1 MLLESMV
8 LKMEYKIIRKNN
20 KNMYA
25 RLDKENNLVIT
36 APLFVSSKRIEKF
49 ANEAY
54 GKLLKKKERKPT
66 KTIFNKDGQI
76 KIMGEY
82 TEINNFS
89 ELNAILLVKI
99 KNYLN
104 NNYLNIVNMMGISN
118 PPKVNIK
125 RVKNYLGQYNKKNHT
140 INLNLLLGHLSEELI
155 EYVIIHELAH
165 TRYMD
170 HQKGFWEE
178 VSKYCPYYK
187 TYRTKCKKEFVYY
200 ENN

>member
-1 MLLESMV
+1 
-8 LKMEYKIIRKNN
+8 MEYKVIRKNN

-25 RLDKENNLVIT
+25 RLDKDNNLVIT
-36 APLFVSSKRIEKF
+36 APLFVSMKVIDKF
-49 ANEAY
+49 AKESY
-54 GKLLKKKERKPT
+54 DTLLKRKEKRPSKSL
-66 KTIFNKDGQI
+66 FNKEGKI

-82 TEINNFS
+82 QIVDNLS
-89 ELNAILLVKI
+89 ELNGILLVNL

-104 NNYLNIVNMMGISN
+104 SNYLNIVNMMGIGN
-118 PPKVNIK
+118 PPSVNIK
-125 RVKNYLGQYNKKNHT
+125 KVKNYLGQYNKKNHT
-140 INLNLLLGHLSEELI
+140 INLNLLLGHMSEELI

-170 HQKGFWEE
+170 HQKEFWGE

-200 ENN
+200 ENY

>member
-1 MLLESMV
+1 
-8 LKMEYKIIRKNN
+8 MEYKIIRKNN

-25 RLDKENNLVIT
+25 RLDKDNNLVIT
-36 APLFVSSKRIEKF
+36 APLFVSLKAIDKF
-49 ANEAY
+49 ANESY
-54 GKLLKKKERKPT
+54 ETLLKRKEKRPVKSL
-66 KTIFNKDGQI
+66 FNKDGQI

-82 TEINNFS
+82 KVVENLS
-89 ELNAILLVKI
+89 ELNSILLVNLKR
-99 KNYLN
+99 YLN

-118 PPKVNIK
+118 VPKVNIK
-125 RVKNYLGQYNKKNHT
+125 KVKNYLGQYNKKNNT
-140 INLNLLLGHLSEELI
+140 INLNLLLGHMSEELI

-178 VSKYCPYYK
+178 VAKYCPYYK

-200 ENN
+200 ENY

>member
-1 MLLESMV
+1 
-8 LKMEYKIIRKNN
+8 MEYKIIRKNN

-25 RLDKENNLVIT
+25 RLDKDNNLVIT
-36 APLFVSSKRIEKF
+36 APLFVSMKVIDKF
-49 ANEAY
+49 AKESY
-54 GKLLKKKERKPT
+54 ETLLKRKEKKPV
-66 KTIFNKDGQI
+66 KTLFNKEGQI

-82 TEINNFS
+82 QIIENLS
-89 ELNAILLVKI
+89 ELNSILLVNL

-104 NNYLNIVNMMGISN
+104 KNYLNIVNMMGISE

-125 RVKNYLGQYNKKNHT
+125 KVKNYLGQYNKKNHT
-140 INLNLLLGHLSEELI
+140 INLNLLLGHMSEELI

-165 TRYMD
+165 TRYMN

-200 ENN
+200 ENY